1 MSQEVIT
8 LFRYNGAEY
17 EFDARDADEV
27 KRMEAAV
34 DQMGAEERD
43 IPKDGRA
50 SDMYRA
56 QCDMLKRFFDRILG
70 EGAGVALCTEKNNIA
85 VHYDAYEQFLAFV
98 SAQKDDVVKA
108 RQTFRELATRP
119 SQNKAKS
126 ISAPKKK

>member
-27 KRMEAAV
+27 ERMEAAV
-34 DQMGAEERD
+34 DKMAEEERE

-56 QCDMLKRFFDRILG
+56 QCDMLKRFFDRVFG
-70 EGAGVALCTEKNNIA
+70 DGAGIALCSEKNNIA
-85 VHYDAYEQFLAFV
+85 VHYDAYERFLAFV
-98 SAQKDDVVKA
+98 SAQKDDVLKA
-108 RQTFRELATRP
+108 RQTFRQISTRP
-119 SQNKAKS
+119 TQKKAKG
-126 ISAPKKK
+126 IPAPKKK